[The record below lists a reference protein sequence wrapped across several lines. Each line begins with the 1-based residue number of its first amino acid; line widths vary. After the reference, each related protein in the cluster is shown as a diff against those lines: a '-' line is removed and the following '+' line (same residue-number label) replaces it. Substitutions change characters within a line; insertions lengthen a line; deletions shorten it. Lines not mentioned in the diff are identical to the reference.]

1 MPINL
6 VKGQSEVLSISK
18 LKIGLGWE
26 PNENLSSHPYDLDVS
41 AFLLGEQKKIIND
54 NYLVFYNSDLRVL
67 PDKPL
72 ILEHYSPAKYPN
84 REEDYRK
91 KTRPV
96 DPNFSVHGS
105 IDDTDGT
112 ESDGGDDETMNID
125 LTKVDSKIVEIVIAV
140 SIYEHD
146 VRRQNFG
153 QVDDSYISIYNDKT
167 NELLYKYELSED
179 FSTCTAVEFC
189 SIYRRNNEWKVKATG
204 VGLNDGLQSLVN
216 KYS

>member
-6 VKGQSEVLSISK
+6 VKGQTEILSISK
-18 LKIGLGWE
+18 LRIGLGWE

-41 AFLLGEQKKIIND
+41 AFLLGANNKISND
-54 NYLVFYNSDLRVL
+54 NYLVFYNSSLRVL
-67 PDKPL
+67 PSNLFKVEQYDSK
-72 ILEHYSPAKYPN
+72 KYPN
-84 REEDYRK
+84 REEDYRTQ
-91 KTRPV
+91 TRPV
-96 DPNFSVHGS
+96 DPDFSVHGS

-125 LTKVDSKIVEIVIAV
+125 LTKVSPNIQEIIIAV
-140 SIYEHD
+140 SIYEYD
-146 VRRQNFG
+146 VRKQNFG

-167 NELLYKYELSED
+167 NELLYKYELNED
-179 FSTCTAVEFC
+179 FSVCSAVEFC

-204 VGLNDGLQSLVN
+204 IGLNDGLQSLVN